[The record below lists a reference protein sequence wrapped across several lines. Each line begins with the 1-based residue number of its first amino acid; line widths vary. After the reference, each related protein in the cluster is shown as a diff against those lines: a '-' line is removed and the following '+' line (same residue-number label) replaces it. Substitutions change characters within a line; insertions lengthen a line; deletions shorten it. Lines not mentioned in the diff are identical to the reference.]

1 VSIVNWKKGQE
12 PGPKVLYTENPDKT
26 LSAQIVPHINSS
38 LSLQIDLAGA
48 QVLSCNTSPKCV
60 FQGQTHGHEGF
71 LLEKVDGLKILKSH
85 PEYAEVLRPFL
96 IGDELL
102 SNLGGQPGRYV
113 IDFTEKDIIE
123 ASSFRELYKI
133 VEAKVL
139 PDKKTKA
146 EAQDAE
152 NRVALEKNSKAKVN
166 KHHINFYNSWWKLV
180 WGRRE
185 MLQAIRQLPRY
196 IACSRVTK
204 RPIFEFISSEIQPN
218 DALMVFTLDD
228 DYSFGII
235 SSGLHFL
242 WFKEKCSTM
251 KGDFRYTTESVW
263 DTFPWPQ
270 QPSEVQILAVGKAAK
285 ALRDLRHDYMSRGH
299 LNLRDLYRTLDK
311 PGKNPLRDAQE
322 ALDRAVLAA
331 YGWPELSPS
340 DMGGILQRLLD
351 LNAAVAA
358 AGTMATKPG
367 VAAHLRAGLVSED
380 CVRVE

>member
-1 VSIVNWKKGQE
+1 
-12 PGPKVLYTENPDKT
+12 
-26 LSAQIVPHINSS
+26 
-38 LSLQIDLAGA
+38 
-48 QVLSCNTSPKCV
+48 
-60 FQGQTHGHEGF
+60 
-71 LLEKVDGLKILKSH
+71 
-85 PEYAEVLRPFL
+85 
-96 IGDELL
+96 
-102 SNLGGQPGRYV
+102 
-113 IDFTEKDIIE
+113 
-123 ASSFRELYKI
+123 
-133 VEAKVL
+133 
-139 PDKKTKA
+139 
-146 EAQDAE
+146 
-152 NRVALEKNSKAKVN
+152 
-166 KHHINFYNSWWKLV
+166 
-180 WGRRE
+180 
-185 MLQAIRQLPRY
+185 
-196 IACSRVTK
+196 
-204 RPIFEFISSEIQPN
+204 
-218 DALMVFTLDD
+218 
-228 DYSFGII
+228 
-235 SSGLHFL
+235 
-242 WFKEKCSTM
+242 M